1 MTVIHKFFF
10 GLIACV
16 CLLIWDTAVSQTHA
30 DAADPKAV
38 AAFFDDVALGEKSSG
53 RIVKWLKAPIV
64 RLEAIAPSENNY
76 DEPVRIAT
84 PLADY
89 EFVARHIAELRL
101 LTGLPV
107 RLLPRDI
114 SLGGDIVVTIT
125 PWHLARKTAVSAAP
139 RRLLRRLMG
148 PGRCF
153 FVLWNTPE
161 SGIQKAQI
169 IINSKLDKEHV
180 RHCFLEE
187 ITQSMGLPFDSN
199 RVRPS
204 IFNEA
209 SLEASLSDTD
219 AILIRTLYDP
229 RIMLGMDRM
238 TLNVWAPSIIEK
250 MMTGPN

>member
-1 MTVIHKFFF
+1 MSILRRFFF
-10 GLIACV
+10 GLACCVWLSV
-16 CLLIWDTAVSQTHA
+16 CAAAVSDARA
-30 DAADPKAV
+30 DQASLDDVV
-38 AAFFDDVALGEKSSG
+38 AYFNDVALGETSLG
-53 RIVKWLKAPIV
+53 HIVKWTRSPIV
-64 RLEAIAPSENNY
+64 RLEVIAPSDNNF
-76 DEPVRIAT
+76 DEPVAIET

-114 SLGGDIVVTIT
+114 GLGGDIIVTIT
-125 PWHLARKTAVSAAP
+125 PWHLVRSTSAATAP
-139 RRLLRRLMG
+139 DDLLRRLMG

-153 FVLWNTPE
+153 FVLWNTPNL
-161 SGIQKAQI
+161 GIEKAYV
-169 IINSKLDKEHV
+169 IINSKLDKDHL

-209 SLEASLSDTD
+209 SRESSLSKTD

-229 RIMLGMDRM
+229 RVVLGMDQATVNM
-238 TLNVWAPSIIEK
+238 WTPAIIEK
-250 MMTGPN
+250 MMSWTR